1 MRLRGGKITITELE
15 SIYGLESITPNRFR
29 ISNLRSFIQNER
41 LWCALRKHLEAI
53 LRDYGHLVI
62 FFSINTHHFSITLDK
77 DNFLVWFLNMYRV
90 PDNNLYSFLEMD
102 WWKTLKLEEM
112 RIPIRWIGISPRI
125 IRNERLVDDYATEIY
140 F

>member
-1 MRLRGGKITITELE
+1 MRLRGGKITITELK
-15 SIYGLESITPNRFR
+15 SIYGLELFAPNRFW
-29 ISNLRSFIQNER
+29 INNLRSFIQNEL
-41 LWCALRKHLEAI
+41 LWSALQKHLEAI

-62 FFSINTHHFSITLDK
+62 FFSINTHHFDVTLDK

-112 RIPIRWIGISPRI
+112 RIPIRWVGISPRI
-125 IRNERLVDDYATEIY
+125 IRNEVCN
-140 F
+140 

>member
-15 SIYGLESITPNRFR
+15 SIYGLDILFPNHFR
-29 ISNLRSFIQNER
+29 IKKLRSFIQNER
-41 LWCALRKHLEAI
+41 LWSALQKHLEAI
-53 LRDYGHLVI
+53 LRDYGHLLI
-62 FFSINTHHFSITLDK
+62 LFSINTHQFFITLDE

-112 RIPIRWIGISPRI
+112 RKWPRFISDDDFHLY
-125 IRNERLVDDYATEIY
+125 NMMGDYARK
-140 F
+140 

>member
-15 SIYGLESITPNRFR
+15 SIYGLDVHSPNHFR
-29 ISNLRSFIQNER
+29 INNLRSFLLNGRCDLQ
-41 LWCALRKHLEAI
+41 KHLEAI

-62 FFSINTHHFSITLDK
+62 FFSINTEHYDVTLDE

-112 RIPIRWIGISPRI
+112 RIPIRWVGISPRI
-125 IRNERLVDDYATEIY
+125 IRNEVCN
-140 F
+140 

>member
-1 MRLRGGKITITELE
+1 MRLRGGKITVTELK
-15 SIYGLESITPNRFR
+15 SIYGLELFTPNRFC
-29 ISNLRSFIQNER
+29 INNLRSFIQNER
-41 LWCALRKHLEAI
+41 LWCALQKHLEAI

-62 FFSINTHHFSITLDK
+62 FFSINTHHFDVTLDE

-90 PDNNLYSFLEMD
+90 EMD

-112 RIPIRWIGISPRI
+112 RIPIRWIGISSRI
-125 IRNERLVDDYATEIY
+125 IRNDRLVDDYYATEIY

>member
-1 MRLRGGKITITELE
+1 MRLRGGKITVTELK
-15 SIYGLESITPNRFR
+15 SIYELELFAPNRFR
-29 ISNLRSFIQNER
+29 INNLRSFIQNEL
-41 LWCALRKHLEAI
+41 LWSALQKHLEAI

-62 FFSINTHHFSITLDK
+62 FFSINTDHFDVTLDE

-112 RIPIRWIGISPRI
+112 RFWIGIRPRI
-125 IRNERLVDDYATEIY
+125 IRNESLVDDHDLDSL
-140 F
+140 